1 MVHLP
6 RYFIIGMSNFSGLE
20 DRIAYE
26 FSDKAL
32 LKQALLHASADA
44 GESYERLEFLGDAV
58 LELIVSELVY
68 GRRPDFTEGQLT
80 KSRAA
85 IVSEVSLAEAARAL
99 GLSEYLI
106 LGKGER
112 SSGGEDKPS
121 ILADVVEALLG
132 AVYLDGGL
140 EKAREIA
147 KRILEARIEAVF
159 SGNGLRDYKTRLQ
172 ERYHKQGVSDIR
184 YVVYKEEGPPHE
196 RTFYVKLLISGEEA
210 ARGQGRS
217 KKIAEQKAA
226 RQAYM
231 AAEEQ
236 E

>member
-1 MVHLP
+1 
-6 RYFIIGMSNFSGLE
+6 MSDFSGLE
-20 DRIAYE
+20 DRIGYE

-32 LKQALLHASADA
+32 LRQALLHASADA
-44 GESYERLEFLGDAV
+44 GDSYERLEFLGDAV
-58 LELIVSELVY
+58 LELIVSELVFES
-68 GRRPDFTEGQLT
+68 RPDFTEGQLT

-112 SSGGEDKPS
+112 SSGGYDKPS
-121 ILADVVEALLG
+121 ILADVVEAILG
-132 AVYLDGGL
+132 AVYLDAGL
-140 EKAREIA
+140 DKAKEIA
-147 KRILEARIEAVF
+147 DRILAARFEAVL

-172 ERYHKQGVSDIR
+172 ERYHKRGVSDIR
-184 YVVYKEEGPPHE
+184 YIVYKEEGPPHE
-196 RTFYVKLLISGEEA
+196 RTFYVKLMISGEEA

-231 AAEEQ
+231 AVETEE
-236 E
+236 

>member
-1 MVHLP
+1 MRLP
-6 RYFIIGMSNFSGLE
+6 RCFINGMSDFSGLE
-20 DRIAYE
+20 DRIGYE

-32 LKQALLHASADA
+32 LRQALLHASADA
-44 GESYERLEFLGDAV
+44 GDSYERLEFLGDAV
-58 LELIVSELVY
+58 LELIVSELVFES
-68 GRRPDFTEGQLT
+68 RPDFTEGQLT

-112 SSGGEDKPS
+112 SSGGYDKPS
-121 ILADVVEALLG
+121 ILADVVEAILG
-132 AVYLDGGL
+132 AVYLDAGL
-140 EKAREIA
+140 DKAKEIA
-147 KRILEARIEAVF
+147 DRILAARFEAVL

-172 ERYHKQGVSDIR
+172 ERYHKRGVSDIR
-184 YVVYKEEGPPHE
+184 YIVYKEEGPPHE
-196 RTFYVKLLISGEEA
+196 RTFYVKLMISGEEA

-231 AAEEQ
+231 AVETEE
-236 E
+236 